1 MLKYSNLE
9 KAIPTKV
16 YQDLF
21 SIVTEYKI
29 NTPSRLA
36 HFLAQCAHESANFS
50 RVEENLNYS
59 AKRLMVVFKKYF
71 LTEELALQYER
82 SPKAIASRVYANRMG
97 NGSEETSDGWTYRGR
112 GYIQLTG
119 KDNYKLF
126 DGVVNDNITDNPDL
140 VANKYSLV
148 SAAWFWNNKKLN
160 DAADQG
166 ITENEVALITK
177 KVNGGFI
184 GLEDRTKL
192 FHKFYNL
199 LNKE

>member
-1 MLKYSNLE
+1 VLKYSNLE

-16 YQDLF
+16 YQGLF

-36 HFLAQCAHESANFS
+36 HFLAQCAHESTNFS

-59 AKRLMVVFKKYF
+59 ARRLMVVFKKYF

-82 SPKAIASRVYANRMG
+82 NPKAIASRVYANRMG
-97 NGSEETSDGWTYRGR
+97 NGPEETNDGWTYRGR
-112 GYIQLTG
+112 GFIQLTG
-119 KDNYKLF
+119 RDNYKLF

>member
-1 MLKYSNLE
+1 MIIYLDLKLPTAVMNQLLE
-9 KAIPTKV
+9 ITTK
-16 YQDLF
+16 
-21 SIVTEYKI
+21 YKI
-29 NTPSRLA
+29 NTPNRLA

-71 LTEELALQYER
+71 LSEELALQYER
-82 SPKAIASRVYANRMG
+82 NPKAIASRVYANRMG
-97 NGSEETSDGWTYRGR
+97 NGPEETNDGWTYRGR
-112 GYIQLTG
+112 GFIQLTG
-119 KDNYKLF
+119 RDNYKLF

-160 DAADQG
+160 DVADQG

>member
-36 HFLAQCAHESANFS
+36 HFLAQCAYESTNFS

-82 SPKAIASRVYANRMG
+82 NPKAIASRVYANRMG
-97 NGSEETSDGWTYRGR
+97 NGSEATNDGWTYRGR

-160 DAADQG
+160 DVADQG

-177 KVNGGFI
+177 KVNGGFT